1 MSYGNHQPYNI
12 SSTNDVIGDRT
23 RPFTPE
29 SLGAR
34 WECSAEKI
42 RQMFHNGEL
51 AGFRLGKL
59 IRIPAIEVERF
70 ECALLHPV
78 QDMNSSNIEE
88 NSLLQSDA
96 ARNGAEFRPA
106 RMTTAMPA

>member
-1 MSYGNHQPYNI
+1 MPDENHQVHNNSLADHVLGI
-12 SSTNDVIGDRT
+12 RA

-42 RQMFHNGEL
+42 RQMFHSGEL

-78 QDMNSSNIEE
+78 QDMNSSDIEE
-88 NSLLQSDA
+88 NLLLRSDA
-96 ARNGAEFRPA
+96 AKLGAEFRPA
-106 RMTTAMPA
+106 RMTTALPA